1 VISTSPALAFACI
14 GPMPV
19 LFFTV
24 ASWMEI
30 GAYPTSA
37 RWPPEPNAKAKNWL
51 VLLTACSLP

>member
-37 RWPPEPNAKAKNWL
+37 R
-51 VLLTACSLP
+51 SLP